1 MDIEKMCIQKRTLQ
15 QYNWSQAMID
25 NNKITEVKL
34 VSCTGALNQM
44 HLISA
49 NVFAVVIVSGA
60 VAYTTEILSLHTV
73 QMNF

>member
-1 MDIEKMCIQKRTLQ
+1 MTKCVSKSE
-15 QYNWSQAMID
+15 QYNNITEGKQWWIIT
-25 NNKITEVKL
+25 KITEVKL
-34 VSCTGALNQM
+34 VSCTGALNQT

-60 VAYTTEILSLHTV
+60 VAYTTDILSLHTV